1 MAESARN
8 PSVEPQKRTALME
21 VPWEDVSQPG
31 TYVEVGTGD
40 LYRIPQ
46 EALIAGGSPIIR
58 KESSGASRLVQ
69 VSKNPFLTTL
79 QARMLCAEHN
89 IDPNF

>member
-1 MAESARN
+1 MTEQVRN
-8 PSVEPQKRTALME
+8 RSVEPQHRKALME
-21 VPWEDVSQPG
+21 VPWEDVSDPG
-31 TYVEVGTGD
+31 TYVELGTGD

-58 KESSGASRLVQ
+58 KESAGASRLVQ
-69 VSKNPFLTTL
+69 LSKNPFLTTL

-89 IDPNF
+89 VEPNF

>member
-8 PSVEPQKRTALME
+8 PSVEPQRRKALME
-21 VPWEDVSQPG
+21 VPWEDVTEPG
-31 TYVEVGTGD
+31 AYVEVGTGD

-46 EALIAGGSPIIR
+46 EALIAGGSPIVH
-58 KESSGASRLVQ
+58 KESAGASRLLQ